1 VIRKRN
7 LIRYAATAAAAV
19 GLLLAQDAGS
29 LPGPGGPG
37 GGGAGRLDRIAA
49 VLNLTPDQKTQVG
62 GILKNSFTQTQ
73 PLMTRMKDNHLALQQ
88 LVKGGATG
96 DFDQQLQ
103 TLANTQGSLTS
114 QLAVIHGKAMA
125 QVWSLLTPDQR
136 QKADQLHEL
145 MMPGGGPGM
154 MGGGP
159 RMRGHGMD
167 RGQQPPQ

>member
-19 GLLLAQDAGS
+19 GLLLAQDAAS
-29 LPGPGGPG
+29 QPGPGGPG
-37 GGGAGRLDRIAA
+37 GGWAGRLDRIAT
-49 VLNLTPDQKTQVG
+49 VLSLTPDQKTQAG
-62 GILKNSFTQTQ
+62 SIFQNSLSQAQ
-73 PLMTRMKDNHLALQQ
+73 PLMTQMRDNHRALEQ

-96 DFDQQLQ
+96 NFDQQLQ

-125 QVWSLLTPDQR
+125 QVWNLLTPDQR

-154 MGGGP
+154 MGAGP
-159 RMRGHGMD
+159 RMRGHGMG
-167 RGQQPPQ
+167 RGPQPPQ